1 MHESGH
7 KVPPELTHDGR
18 DFWVL
23 LPSTDSNGTTWEP
36 YRRRAAR
43 SRAATRDEPRP
54 WIDSARI
61 GLRRACV
68 CAETV
73 ARGHPGRRRRAV
85 EASPAGHLPRAEATT
100 AVHSPRGR
108 EGWRCAGCGRKPSRR
123 AVDGPGE
130 RTRARRHINGP
141 GAPSYSCDFNFP
153 RLAKARGVFFYF

>member
-23 LPSTDSNGTTWEP
+23 LPSTDSNGTSWEP

-100 AVHSPRGR
+100 AVHSPEAERGALRWMWPETKPTRRGR
-108 EGWRCAGCGRKPSRR
+108 TRR
-123 AVDGPGE
+123 AHTSTSSHKWAG
-130 RTRARRHINGP
+130 RAKL
-141 GAPSYSCDFNFP
+141 F
-153 RLAKARGVFFYF
+153 L

>member
-43 SRAATRDEPRP
+43 SRAATRGEPRP

-61 GLRRACV
+61 GLRRQRPWR
-68 CAETV
+68 EGT
-73 ARGHPGRRRRAV
+73 
-85 EASPAGHLPRAEATT
+85 PAGGVERSRPHRPVTSLGQRQPRPSIPPEAE
-100 AVHSPRGR
+100 RG
-108 EGWRCAGCGRKPSRR
+108 GAALDVAGNQ
-123 AVDGPGE
+123 AD
-130 RTRARRHINGP
+130 
-141 GAPSYSCDFNFP
+141 APWTDPAS
-153 RLAKARGVFFYF
+153 AHEHVVT